1 MYTRAINRLQKYS
14 SVDTPLLIVFA
25 QKCKHFYVQSMPSY
39 RSVNSNA
46 KVCGVIFE
54 YNIYIFVYN
63 NNDIEKESEKV

>member
-1 MYTRAINRLQKYS
+1 M
-14 SVDTPLLIVFA
+14 PLLIVFA

-46 KVCGVIFE
+46 KVCGIIFE
-54 YNIYIFVYN
+54 YNIYIFIYN